1 MDIMLDLE
9 TLGTKP
15 GCIVVSVGA
24 VGFDRYTGTILREFY
39 RVIDLADSQ
48 RHGLTIDAETVA
60 WWMRQ
65 SDEARAV
72 FSVSKLDVAALEDA
86 AFDFIEWFAE
96 CSGAACPIWAHGAA
110 FDLPIW
116 EAALAAADWK
126 APWAFWNTRDTRTV
140 YDLTGFDPKS
150 VPREGTYHNA
160 LDDARHQVRCLHLAR
175 SNGSAWQREAAE

>member
-24 VGFDRYTGTILREFY
+24 VGFDRYTGAILREFY

-48 RHGLTIDAETVA
+48 RLGLTIDAETVK
-60 WWMRQ
+60 WWAKQ
-65 SDEARAV
+65 GDEARAV
-72 FSVSKLDVAALEDA
+72 FARDEFMVSSLGDVAS
-86 AFDFIEWFAE
+86 DFAEWFAQ
-96 CSGAACPIWAHGAA
+96 CGGAACPIWAHGAA

-116 EAALAAADWK
+116 EAALAAVDWPT
-126 APWAFWNTRDTRTV
+126 PWAFWMTRDTRTI
-140 YDLTGFDPKS
+140 YDLTGFDPQC

-160 LDDARHQVRCLHLAR
+160 LDDARHQVRCLHQAIAAGVIQ
-175 SNGSAWQREAAE
+175 SEAAE

>member
-9 TLGTKP
+9 TLGTRP

-24 VGFDRYTGTILREFY
+24 VGFDRYTGAILREFY

-48 RHGLTIDAETVA
+48 RHGLTVEVGAVA

-72 FSVSKLDVAALEDA
+72 FSTSEFDVTPLARAAS
-86 AFDFIEWFAE
+86 DFAEWFAE
-96 CSGAACPIWAHGAA
+96 CGGGACPIWSHGAA

-116 EAALAAADWK
+116 EAALAAAGWP
-126 APWAFWNTRDTRTV
+126 APWAFWMVRDTRTV
-140 YDLTGFDPKS
+140 YDLTGFDPHTIK
-150 VPREGTYHNA
+150 REGTYHNA
-160 LDDARHQVRCLHLAR
+160 LDDARHQVRCLM
-175 SNGSAWQREAAE
+175 AATSGVIDGWGE